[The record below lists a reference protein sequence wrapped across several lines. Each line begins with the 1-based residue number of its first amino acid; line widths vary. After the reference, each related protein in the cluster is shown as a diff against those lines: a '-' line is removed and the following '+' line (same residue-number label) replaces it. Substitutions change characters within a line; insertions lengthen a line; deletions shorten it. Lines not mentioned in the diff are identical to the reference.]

1 MMTETKKAEVSTAA
15 GTLGNGN
22 GSSPQEVGLS
32 MKTTRVGRCC
42 TTPDDQGMMS
52 VPGGFAGCRFGSLQK
67 SRRMSATPGIIARGV
82 FFWRGIRCIGRIASI
97 ASVQTLT
104 GWPCGKPSGL
114 LLPRLQSANPH
125 GLPSLLGRWLGRFLQ
140 SESRSIVMMLKPA
153 FDAQIASAE
162 ALPGAVSTNPS
173 INSPVRSEAIAEDI
187 GAILSACRKA
197 SVIASGRCR
206 EAVRMQVISLLHEV
220 ASAGRVEVRHD

>member
-32 MKTTRVGRCC
+32 MKINRFGRYC
-42 TTPDDQGMMS
+42 TTPGGQGMMS
-52 VPGGFAGCRFGSLQK
+52 VPGGFAGCRLGGLRYN
-67 SRRMSATPGIIARGV
+67 RRITATPGMSARGV
-82 FFWRGIRCIGRIASI
+82 SFCGFRIHGVI
-97 ASVQTLT
+97 ASVPHYGQM
-104 GWPCGKPSGL
+104 PCGKSHDL
-114 LLPRLQSANPH
+114 SLPVERSANPH
-125 GLPSLLGRWLGRFLQ
+125 GVSLHLGG
-140 SESRSIVMMLKPA
+140 SRGTIDNPTTGALAMMLKPA

-206 EAVRMQVISLLHEV
+206 EAVRMQVIGLLHEV
-220 ASAGRVEVRHD
+220 ASAGRVEVRHG

>member
-1 MMTETKKAEVSTAA
+1 MMKPEQKKAEVSAVA
-15 GTLGNGN
+15 GTLGNGI
-22 GSSPQEVGLS
+22 GSGSQEVGLS
-32 MKTTRVGRCC
+32 MKTTRIGRCC

-52 VPGGFAGCRFGSLQK
+52 VPGGFAGCRLGGLHNLW
-67 SRRMSATPGIIARGV
+67 RNTATPGMNARGV
-82 FFWRGIRCIGRIASI
+82 AFCGFRTHGVIAPVPHCGQMPRGKSNDLSLPKGR
-97 ASVQTLT
+97 
-104 GWPCGKPSGL
+104 
-114 LLPRLQSANPH
+114 SANPR
-125 GLPSLLGRWLGRFLQ
+125 GVSLHLGGWRVTSYKLTFGALA
-140 SESRSIVMMLKPA
+140 MMLKPA

-206 EAVRMQVISLLHEV
+206 EAVRMQVIGLLHEV
-220 ASAGRVEVRHD
+220 ASAGRVEVRHG

>member
-1 MMTETKKAEVSTAA
+1 MMKPEKKKAEVSTAA

-32 MKTTRVGRCC
+32 MKTTRIGRCC

-52 VPGGFAGCRFGSLQK
+52 VPGGFAGCRLGGLHNLW
-67 SRRMSATPGIIARGV
+67 RNTATPGMNARGV
-82 FFWRGIRCIGRIASI
+82 SFCGFRTHGVIAPVPHYGQMPRGKSNDLSLPKGR
-97 ASVQTLT
+97 
-104 GWPCGKPSGL
+104 
-114 LLPRLQSANPH
+114 SANPR
-125 GLPSLLGRWLGRFLQ
+125 GVSLHLGGWRVTSYKLTFGALA
-140 SESRSIVMMLKPA
+140 MMLKPA

-206 EAVRMQVISLLHEV
+206 EAVRMQVIGLLHEV
-220 ASAGRVEVRHD
+220 ASAGRVEVRHG